1 MPGCLML
8 KKARPR
14 APRVFRNCPTVY
26 ISKRSNRFL
35 RRGPRMRSIARIRSR
50 SGIHFYCRH
59 RNSVMNEPRLNRRGV
74 LKLGGAAL
82 LAAGITGR
90 LFAAPA
96 SGARFLL
103 VFLRGGYDS
112 TNFLIPYSSSF
123 YYEARPNIAIAKPDP
138 ASNTSALALD
148 ADWALAPAVRESI
161 GSMYLQRQVAF
172 VPFAGTEDLSRS
184 HFETQDSIELGQ
196 PLSGSRNYRSGF
208 LARLSETLTGPARAN
223 SSIAFTDALP
233 LTFEGAATVPN
244 LSLKNVGKPP
254 FDERQA
260 RILSDMYSGHHLEA
274 AVSNGLELRHE
285 VAAEMAEEMSAA
297 NRNAINTKGFELEAE
312 RMGRL
317 MRDKYRIGFIDIG
330 GGDTHVGEGAA
341 AGPLASNLASL
352 GRGLQ
357 VFSQSLGSE
366 WNNTVVVVL
375 SEFGRTFRENG
386 NRGTDHGHGTVYWV
400 LGGSISGGTIVGEQR
415 SLSQNTLFQNRD
427 YPVLNDYRS
436 ILGGLFRTLWGLSPE
451 QSSRVF
457 AQSSL
462 VDLKL
467 V

>member
-1 MPGCLML
+1 
-8 KKARPR
+8 
-14 APRVFRNCPTVY
+14 
-26 ISKRSNRFL
+26 
-35 RRGPRMRSIARIRSR
+35 
-50 SGIHFYCRH
+50 
-59 RNSVMNEPRLNRRGV
+59 MNERLNRRR
-74 LKLGGAAL
+74 LLQLGGAAL
-82 LAAGITGR
+82 LGAGISGR

-96 SGARFLL
+96 GGPRFLL

-123 YYEARPNIAIAKPDP
+123 YYEARPTLAIAKPDP
-138 ASNTSALALD
+138 VSNTGALALD

-161 GSMYLQRQVAF
+161 GPMYLQHQVAF
-172 VPFAGTEDLSRS
+172 VPFAGTQDLSRS

-196 PLSGSRNYRSGF
+196 PLTGARDYRSGF
-208 LARLSETLTGPARAN
+208 LGRLSEELTGYAYSN
-223 SSIAFTDALP
+223 SPIAFTDALP
-233 LTFEGAATVPN
+233 LAFEGVATVPN

-254 FDERQA
+254 FDERQV
-260 RILSDMYSGHHLEA
+260 RILSDMYAGHHLEA
-274 AVSNGLELRHE
+274 AVSNGLELRHD
-285 VAAEMAEEMSAA
+285 VAHEMAEEMNAA

-317 MRDKYRIGFIDIG
+317 MRDKYRIGFVDIG
-330 GGDTHVGEGAA
+330 GWDTHVGEGAA
-341 AGPLASNLASL
+341 SGPLASNLASL

-357 VFSQSLGSE
+357 MFSSSLGSE
-366 WNNTVVVVL
+366 WSNTVVVVL

-386 NRGTDHGHGTVYWV
+386 NRGTDHGHGTVYWI
-400 LGGSISGGTIVGEQR
+400 LGGSISGGAIVGEQQR
-415 SLSQNTLFQNRD
+415 VVRNTLFQDRD

-436 ILGGLFRTLWGLSPE
+436 VLGGLFRTLWGLSPD

-457 AQSSL
+457 AQASL